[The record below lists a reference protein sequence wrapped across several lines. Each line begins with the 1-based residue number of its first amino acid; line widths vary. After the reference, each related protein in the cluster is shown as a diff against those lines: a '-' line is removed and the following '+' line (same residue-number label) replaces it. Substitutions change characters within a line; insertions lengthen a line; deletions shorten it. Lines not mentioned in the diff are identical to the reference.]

1 MVLNFEL
8 IIPMCEL
15 LLNFTLLSS
24 QSCFA
29 NFCNVEM
36 SSPPPI
42 SVKFSEGSG
51 SQSPFLSNIPGKKV
65 SWFTFSVSVV
75 EKHPAALDFKTVGQ
89 CDICYITGRRKR
101 QGMVSR
107 LSGDF

>member
-1 MVLNFEL
+1 MSTKSSSDTHMVLNFEL

-36 SSPPPI
+36 SRPPPI
-42 SVKFSEGSG
+42 PVEFSEGTG
-51 SQSPFLSNIPGKKV
+51 SHSPFLSNTPGKKV

-75 EKHPAALDFKTVGQ
+75 EKHPVLQTSKQLGSVIFAT
-89 CDICYITGRRKR
+89 
-101 QGMVSR
+101 
-107 LSGDF
+107 